1 MEKTSEI
8 LVILGP
14 TASGKT
20 KLAIDFAKKYNGE
33 VVCAD
38 SRSVFV
44 DLDIVSAKI
53 KKEEMD
59 DIPHHM
65 LDIVLPTEDF
75 SAGEFK
81 NRAEIVID
89 DILKRGKTPIVAGGT
104 WFYVSALLNFQS
116 IPEVPPNYE
125 LREELREKSNLVL
138 YDMLLELNE
147 KRAREIN
154 PNNTERIIRAI
165 EIAKSG
171 IKETKKPEKY
181 SYKLFST
188 SLDRAELY
196 ERINLRVDKML
207 AEGLFEEY
215 RKNVEKYGNLKLFSE
230 TIGYSEIEKLNNGI
244 YENKE
249 FAIEKIKQHTRNF
262 AKRQLTWIKS
272 RDDIEF
278 I

>member
-1 MEKTSEI
+1 M
-8 LVILGP
+8 ILGP

-20 KLAIDFAKKYNGE
+20 KLALDFAKKYDGE

-38 SRSVFV
+38 SRSIYK

-53 KKEEMD
+53 KKEETEG
-59 DIPHHM
+59 IPHHL
-65 LDIVLPTEDF
+65 LDIVLPTEEF

-81 NRAEIVID
+81 NRAEVIVD

-116 IPEVPPNYE
+116 IPEVPPNHK

-138 YDMLLELNE
+138 YDMLLDLNE

-171 IKETKKPEKY
+171 VELVKKPEKY

-188 SLDRAELY
+188 NLDRAVLY
-196 ERINLRVDKML
+196 ERINLRVDKMVE
-207 AEGLFEEY
+207 EGLFEEY
-215 RKNVEKYGNLKLFSE
+215 RRNVQKYGNLKLFSE
-230 TIGYSEIEKLNNGI
+230 TIGYFEIEKLDNGI
-244 YENKE
+244 YESKE
-249 FAIEKIKQHTRNF
+249 FAIDKIKQHTRNF

-272 RDDIEF
+272 RADIEF

>member
-1 MEKTSEI
+1 MSEQKISEIMETTMEKI
-8 LVILGP
+8 
-14 TASGKT
+14 KT
-20 KLAIDFAKKYNGE
+20 MVDANTIIGDKI
-33 VVCAD
+33 VV
-38 SRSVFV
+38 
-44 DLDIVSAKI
+44 
-53 KKEEMD
+53 D
-59 DIPHHM
+59 DI
-65 LDIVLPTEDF
+65 I
-75 SAGEFK
+75 A
-81 NRAEIVID
+81 
-89 DILKRGKTPIVAGGT
+89 RGKTPILAGGT

-171 IKETKKPEKY
+171 VEAIKKPAKY
-181 SYKLFST
+181 NYKLFST
-188 SLDRAELY
+188 NLDRAVLY
-196 ERINLRVDKML
+196 ERINLRVDKMVE
-207 AEGLFEEY
+207 EGLFEEY
-215 RKNVEKYGNLKLFSE
+215 RKNVQKYGNLKLFSE
-230 TIGYSEIEKLNNGI
+230 TIGYSEIEKLDNGI

-249 FAIEKIKQHTRNF
+249 FAIEKIKQHTRKF